1 MTQVGGPYSGR
12 EQGIIAEALA
22 QAGVS
27 ASASDVSAA
36 AATTLGTTTIT
47 AMSAVVATST
57 AAALPS
63 AITTPNAADQSAS
76 YVEADVDSIA
86 TLANDLKARAAETL
100 TLLTELKA
108 DYNALQ
114 LEVVDLR
121 ARQAQNKTAIDNT
134 TTTVGTLVTL
144 ANALRTAWNAFATT

>member
-1 MTQVGGPYSGR
+1 MAQTNGPFSPR
-12 EQGIIAEALA
+12 EQLLITETLL

-27 ASASDVSAA
+27 AAGADVSAA

-47 AMSAVVATST
+47 AISASVATST
-57 AAALPS
+57 AAALPA
-63 AITTPNAADQSAS
+63 AITAPNAADQSAS
-76 YVEADVDSIA
+76 YVEADVDTIA
-86 TLANDLKARAAETL
+86 TLANDLKARQAENL

-121 ARQAQNKTAIDNT
+121 ARQAQNKTAIDNIT
-134 TTTVGTLVTL
+134 TTTGTLVTL
-144 ANALRTAWNAFATT
+144 ANALRTAWNAFAT